1 MNKPALIMMVLS
13 MILLWGGLL
22 VAVIHLSR
30 HPDEAE

>member
-1 MNKPALIMMVLS
+1 MNKPALIMIVLS